1 MTCGNSSMYSHACF
15 LPSAQ
20 HRNVFQGVLSERV
33 QYLMRAIRILSSSA
47 FMTAATAC
55 STLCGSQISL
65 IPFRTLALPWN
76 APEMTVSNRRRGHES
91 SFFGG
96 GVVENRWGRV
106 RGELHGRL
114 KRSPP
119 SRRFRCRRGLIIG
132 APQCIEFRGCHL
144 INPRHVARGL
154 GSGWFPAA
162 SRNLARK
169 ISFSRCRIAQ
179 EPSAY
184 PRAAERGSAAI
195 PGYVAVRHD
204 REGGL
209 QATADRLPSLDP
221 GARGAHPRVGACA
234 RENTSQ
240 IDWH

>member
-1 MTCGNSSMYSHACF
+1 MYSHACF

-20 HRNVFQGVLSERV
+20 HRNVFQGVLSRRV
-33 QYLMRAIRILSSSA
+33 QYLMRAIRTLSSSA

-76 APEMTVSNRRRGHES
+76 GPEMAVSNGRRGHES

-96 GVVENRWGRV
+96 GLMENRWGRV
-106 RGELHGRL
+106 RGGLHGRL

-119 SRRFRCRRGLIIG
+119 SRRGRCRRGLIIG
-132 APQCIEFRGCHL
+132 APQCIEKTNIRECLRGH
-144 INPRHVARGL
+144 PRHVARG
-154 GSGWFPAA
+154 SGLVPCSFPE
-162 SRNLARK
+162 SWPGK
-169 ISFSRCRIAQ
+169 SHFYCCRIAQ
-179 EPSAY
+179 EPSVY
-184 PRAAERGSAAI
+184 SRAAERGSAAI

-240 IDWH
+240 IEWH

>member
-1 MTCGNSSMYSHACF
+1 MYSHACF

-20 HRNVFQGVLSERV
+20 HRNVFQGVLSRRV
-33 QYLMRAIRILSSSA
+33 QYLMRAIRTLSSSA

-76 APEMTVSNRRRGHES
+76 GPEMAVSNGRRGHES

-96 GVVENRWGRV
+96 GLMENRWGRV

-132 APQCIEFRGCHL
+132 APQCIESTDIRECLRGH
-144 INPRHVARGL
+144 PRHVARG
-154 GSGWFPAA
+154 SGLVPCSFPKVGPE
-162 SRNLARK
+162 NL
-169 ISFSRCRIAQ
+169 IFIAV
-179 EPSAY
+179 ESPKSPVFTRGLLSAGRRRFQDMSPFDTIAKAVY
-184 PRAAERGSAAI
+184 RRPLTVYLLSI
-195 PGYVAVRHD
+195 LVPVALTLALVR
-204 REGGL
+204 
-209 QATADRLPSLDP
+209 
-221 GARGAHPRVGACA
+221 ARGKTHRRHGTPFLRA
-234 RENTSQ
+234 
-240 IDWH
+240 